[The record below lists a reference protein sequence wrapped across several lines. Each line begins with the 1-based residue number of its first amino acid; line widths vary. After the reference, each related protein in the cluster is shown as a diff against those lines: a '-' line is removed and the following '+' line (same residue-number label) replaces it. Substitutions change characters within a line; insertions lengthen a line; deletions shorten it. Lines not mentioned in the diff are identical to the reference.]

1 MGTESK
7 FKTFRRLYVR
17 NKFQTGLAVD
27 IGAAK
32 LSRVIFGRVG
42 GKLFHILFYHHLQSS
57 RSLSASPPL
66 MLCLLYYGS
75 QNISRVFCCSST
87 NLELSTCYDFHR
99 IPQTRNNVMVAC
111 SLRCK
116 TTDVLFTMAYRFV
129 VPFVCTCMLVR
140 PSEIY
145 HFLLRN

>member
-1 MGTESK
+1 VGTESK

-32 LSRVIFGRVG
+32 LSRVIWGVG
-42 GKLFHILFYHHLQSS
+42 GGGAVSYLIVLSS
-57 RSLSASPPL
+57 PSVIEVVVSIATTDAVFIVLWIPKYKP
-66 MLCLLYYGS
+66 GF
-75 QNISRVFCCSST
+75 FCCSST

-99 IPQTRNNVMVAC
+99 IPQMGNNVMVAC

-129 VPFVCTCMLVR
+129 VPFVCTSMLVR
-140 PSEIY
+140 SSEI
-145 HFLLRN
+145 